1 MQVGDLV
8 RNKGYMVDVASRRRS
23 NTLRRYTGLVYEL
36 DRIAIGVHR
45 YKVYWANA
53 EIGWAKNTWESPR
66 DIEVISESR

>member
-36 DRIAIGVHR
+36 DRIATSVHR

-53 EIGWAKNTWESPR
+53 PSCWAKNTWESPR

>member
-1 MQVGDLV
+1 MKVGDLV
-8 RNKGYMVDVASRRRS
+8 RNKGYHNDNLLGV
-23 NTLRRYTGLVYEL
+23 GLVYEL

-53 EIGWAKNTWESPR
+53 EFGWAKNTWESPR